1 MSRPV
6 RVAVW
11 GCGHGTLDR
20 VYDAIAELTKRS
32 SDGKP
37 VDVLLCCGDF
47 QAARN
52 EQDMECMACPTK
64 FRMMQDFYK
73 YYSGVKV
80 APVLTV
86 FIGGNH
92 EAANHLQELPYGG
105 WVAPN
110 IFYLG
115 SSGCVR
121 LGGIRIGGISGIFK
135 GYDYRQGYFEC
146 APYTDDTA
154 RSVFHMREF
163 DVWRMQHM
171 RPSTPATADRAAS
184 AAAGPAPQGPLDIVL
199 SHDWPEGV
207 YNHGDVRGLLRRK
220 QHFAEEVAA
229 GKLGNPETARLLPVL
244 RPRFWFSA
252 HLHVKF
258 AALVQHGSGGGGGSS
273 GGAGGHGGYG
283 GGGGAP
289 LHPGSHNSAAAAAG
303 GAGGLAAHA
312 AAASSGGESTYFL
325 ALDKC
330 LPGRQYLQIIDV
342 APQAAGALP
351 AAVGDDSGSALGAAA
366 AGGVPPAADDAGTA
380 AAPAGLAARLRLE
393 YDAEWLAVVRRTHA
407 LLPAQRSY
415 PRLPPAGQVT
425 AAEVAATRELL
436 ARALQ
441 TNASAAAAASGTGAS
456 VAGGG
461 ASGDAAVAD
470 AAAAVASSALDVSA
484 PLYIPENFIAT
495 VPGYVPPYPGAD
507 QAPARRV
514 PPPQRM
520 GNPQT
525 DALLAALGLP
535 HVVTIPHHPGQSQMG
550 GAPPAAS
557 AAAGPQQRPGA
568 GYSAADGGGGAY
580 AAGGYHGGHVAGGG
594 PMGAGY
600 YPGAGSAAAAS
611 GGDPFAHTQQ
621 QPQHAFGP
629 RPGGGMLVPSQAYH
643 AGHAGSGGGHA
654 GSSMAAGARGGSR
667 PSFASRLPPPAK
679 AGGGGAGGSAA
690 FGNTGSAGYWGDPAA
705 SRAGADAQAGGSDGV
720 APACMAVDG
729 HPADVDADVA
739 AALSFV
745 PSGDAAAEFHE
756 AQWLRPTTEG
766 HTSSNRMSAAAPA
779 PVSAAAI
786 DGGAASSAS
795 QAGGSGGAV
804 AAAGIVAGPAPD
816 PSEISLDDI

>member
-1 MSRPV
+1 
-6 RVAVW
+6 
-11 GCGHGTLDR
+11 
-20 VYDAIAELTKRS
+20 
-32 SDGKP
+32 
-37 VDVLLCCGDF
+37 
-47 QAARN
+47 
-52 EQDMECMACPTK
+52 
-64 FRMMQDFYK
+64 
-73 YYSGVKV
+73 
-80 APVLTV
+80 VLTV

-171 RPSTPATADRAAS
+171 RPSAPATADRAS
-184 AAAGPAPQGPLDIVL
+184 AATGPVLQGPLDIVL

-258 AALVQHGSGGGGGSS
+258 AALVQHGSGGSISGGSFGSSRGGGS
-273 GGAGGHGGYG
+273 GGAAGHGGYG

-289 LHPGSHNSAAAAAG
+289 SHPGSHSSAAAAAGG

-342 APQAAGALP
+342 APQDAGAPAAPP
-351 AAVGDDSGSALGAAA
+351 AAVGDDSGAGSGAADVAGARPA
-366 AGGVPPAADDAGTA
+366 AGDATA
-380 AAPAGLAARLRLE
+380 ESESTGYVARLRLE
-393 YDAEWLAVVRRTHA
+393 YDAEWLAVVRRTHP

-415 PRLPPAGQVT
+415 PRLPPAGQVS
-425 AAEVAATRELL
+425 AAEVVATRELL

-441 TNASAAAAASGTGAS
+441 MSAAASASSTGAS
-456 VAGGG
+456 IESGSSSA
-461 ASGDAAVAD
+461 ASDAA
-470 AAAAVASSALDVSA
+470 AAAAVASGILDATA
-484 PLYIPENFIAT
+484 PLYIPENFVAT
-495 VPGYVPPYPGAD
+495 VPGYVPPFPGAD

-514 PPPQRM
+514 PPPQRI

-535 HVVTIPHHPGQSQMG
+535 HVVTIPYHPGQSQMG

-557 AAAGPQQRPGA
+557 GAAGPHQRPGA
-568 GYSAADGGGGAY
+568 GYSAAAGGGGAY
-580 AAGGYHGGHVAGGG
+580 AARGYHGGHSAGGG
-594 PMGAGY
+594 PMGAGAMSSGGSAFAAPY

-611 GGDPFAHTQQ
+611 GGDAFAHMQ
-621 QPQHAFGP
+621 QPQHAFEA

-643 AGHAGSGGGHA
+643 AGPAGSAGGHM
-654 GSSMAAGARGGSR
+654 GPSMAAGARGGSR
-667 PSFASRLPPPAK
+667 PSFASRLPPPTK
-679 AGGGGAGGSAA
+679 AGGGGGSAA
-690 FGNTGSAGYWGDPAA
+690 FGNTGSAGYWGDPGAG
-705 SRAGADAQAGGSDGV
+705 RAGVDVQTGGAEGV
-720 APACMAVDG
+720 APAAMAVDG
-729 HPADVDADVA
+729 HPADADADVA
-739 AALSFV
+739 AALSFM

-756 AQWLRPTTEG
+756 AQWLRPTAEG
-766 HTSSNRMSAAAPA
+766 HASSDRTSAAAPN
-779 PVSAAAI
+779 SAAI
-786 DGGAASSAS
+786 DSGATSSAP
-795 QAGGSGGAV
+795 QADGSGGAV
-804 AAAGIVAGPAPD
+804 VTAGTVAGPAPD
-816 PSEISLDDI
+816 PSEISLDEI